1 LPRLLGVA
9 AYPDAMGIATLAEA
23 GTTERS
29 PYPYAATG
37 RPMLLIADS
46 AVAAPFAAAIRDAGG
61 RPLRQIG
68 WADVAATLPLL
79 AGRPLLVA
87 EACGVDAALLD
98 TVLPLL
104 AAALEA
110 DAATA
115 VIAFDVAQ
123 IDLIARHLLG
133 TRADLL
139 CAPDAAQRIASL
151 VAAGRRA
158 VPTLHDNTVQT
169 EREPFHH
176 GGHESDEE
184 RSRRLTDGMARISRF
199 AADFVHNQPVT
210 GASELGDRRT
220 RFDGEPAIGHAVRPQ
235 DVRRVI
241 HRRQLRSKFFGQ
253 FGGEALFED
262 PAWDMLLDLFA
273 AELEGTQVSVSSL
286 CIAAGVAPTTALRW
300 IAKMTEMELFIR
312 HPDPADRRRAFMT
325 LSPRASE
332 AMHAYMIALRKV
344 EAAG

>member
-1 LPRLLGVA
+1 
-9 AYPDAMGIATLAEA
+9 MGITTLADA
-23 GTTERS
+23 KTERRPAR
-29 PYPYAATG
+29 PYG
-37 RPMLLIADS
+37 DRGHPMLLIAD
-46 AVAAPFAAAIRDAGG
+46 ATAAAPFHAAIDAVGARLLQRIGWAEVAGLLPRLGG
-61 RPLRQIG
+61 RPVFAVEAR
-68 WADVAATLPLL
+68 DVAAATL
-79 AGRPLLVA
+79 
-87 EACGVDAALLD
+87 DA
-98 TVLPLL
+98 VLPLL
-104 AAALEA
+104 ADHLAAEEGRAVLA
-110 DAATA
+110 LAT
-115 VIAFDVAQ
+115 AQ
-123 IDLIARHLLG
+123 IDLVARHLLG
-133 TRADLL
+133 ERIELL
-139 CAPDAAQRIASL
+139 CDPSPAQRV
-151 VAAGRRA
+151 VALAEACRRMP
-158 VPTLHDNTVQT
+158 PTLQEGLSDTVRSD
-169 EREPFHH
+169 REPFLHP
-176 GGHESDEE
+176 GRESDEE
-184 RSRRLTDGMARISRF
+184 RLRRLTDGMARISRF

-273 AELEGTQVSVSSL
+273 AELEGVQVSVSSL

-332 AMHAYMIALRKV
+332 AMQAYMIALRKI

>member
-1 LPRLLGVA
+1 MPRLLGVA

-184 RSRRLTDGMARISRF
+184 RLRRLTDGMARISRF
-199 AADFVHNQPVT
+199 AADVMRHGTVP
-210 GASELGDRRT
+210 GDLGDRRLAYG
-220 RFDGEPAIGHAVRPQ
+220 GEPPPTGQVRAQ
-235 DVRRVI
+235 EVRRVI
-241 HRRQLRSKFFGQ
+241 HRRRLRSKFFGQ

-332 AMHAYMIALRKV
+332 AMRAYMLALRKA